1 MPSISLRQ
9 ALLADQGMSRCI
21 TTPKWEAERLKD
33 GAIPWPMLSDALV
46 ECRDG
51 LAHLDEESFAYYL
64 GGFLRFAVNH
74 LDASLLSPEDE
85 LLGSVV
91 FSVTQ
96 RSNYNLGRL
105 KRKNHTHRLLGTWVD
120 PYQEGGTVEYTVRR
134 ARTGFSVWA
143 VDAYDGEREPDRRC
157 WSIVCPTIRPA
168 RRQSALVVAKSF
180 SKQNFN
186 VSSPLPFSPPRYHL
200 R

>member
-105 KRKNHTHRLLGTWVD
+105 KRLTDDQIDTVVDFLRLVQERSEAHGTDAEKALKRYWET
-120 PYQEGGTVEYTVRR
+120 PE
-134 ARTGFSVWA
+134 ARKK
-143 VDAYDGEREPDRRC
+143 R
-157 WSIVCPTIRPA
+157 
-168 RRQSALVVAKSF
+168 
-180 SKQNFN
+180 
-186 VSSPLPFSPPRYHL
+186 
-200 R
+200 

>member
-1 MPSISLRQ
+1 MDASQLLIKIAKSFPAKPMPSISLRQ

-21 TTPKWEAERLKD
+21 TTPEWEAERLKD
-33 GAIPWPMLSDALV
+33 GAIPWPMLSDAALV

-74 LDASLLSPEDE
+74 LDASLLSPEGE

-96 RSNYNLGRL
+96 RSNYNLRRL
-105 KRKNHTHRLLGTWVD
+105 KCLTDDQIDTVVDFLRLVQERSETHGTYAEKALKRYWETPEARKKR
-120 PYQEGGTVEYTVRR
+120 
-134 ARTGFSVWA
+134 
-143 VDAYDGEREPDRRC
+143 
-157 WSIVCPTIRPA
+157 
-168 RRQSALVVAKSF
+168 
-180 SKQNFN
+180 
-186 VSSPLPFSPPRYHL
+186 
-200 R
+200 